1 MSLTTDPEELQNL
14 RAQRAEL
21 KDKLQSIEE
30 TEKNLSVRMK
40 VLEEK
45 LAIRGL
51 EQRIQAKSAVVEE
64 LKAKMRELENRLK
77 EPQMKEPMKVVAK

>member
-45 LAIRGL
+45 LAIQGL